1 MSDKYLGSGEWKRR
15 RLLVLKAANYE
26 CTYCGQPANSVDH
39 VVPRS
44 VDNSAT
50 AHNLD
55 NLVACCIKCNSSKGG
70 RFFRERVLPPLAFRE
85 SLSIVHKSP
94 FQPEAN

>member
-1 MSDKYLGSGEWKRR
+1 MSDRYLGSGDCKRR
-15 RLLVLKAANYE
+15 RLIVLKNANYE

-39 VVPRS
+39 LVPRS
-44 VDNSAT
+44 VDSST
-50 AHNLD
+50 QAHSLD
-55 NLVACCIKCNSSKGG
+55 NLVASCVSCNSSKGN